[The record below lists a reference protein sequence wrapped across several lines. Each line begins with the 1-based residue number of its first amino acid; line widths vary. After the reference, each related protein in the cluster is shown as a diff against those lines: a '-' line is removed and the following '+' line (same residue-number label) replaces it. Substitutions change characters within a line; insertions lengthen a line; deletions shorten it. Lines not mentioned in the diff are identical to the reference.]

1 MSEKTRTR
9 VARAE
14 MAARSLVFDVMLG
27 IILLSSAFAGIAAV
41 VEPVSQLRQA
51 GGMTAI
57 DLTESAQDEAL
68 EAITGV
74 PDGVWLQFTE
84 NGNPI
89 ELHAD
94 ALDWPVRLLSGL
106 GSSLLFGCLAAA
118 GVLFYRVVREMRAG
132 SPFVP
137 GNPRRLRFIGLLLLF
152 GGVGGQ
158 IIESL
163 AKIRFLE
170 ATGAANGT
178 GPALSSFTLNLG
190 WIFAAAI
197 CFILAEAFARG
208 RDLSEDVE
216 GLV

>member
-1 MSEKTRTR
+1 M
-9 VARAE
+9 
-14 MAARSLVFDVMLG
+14 
-27 IILLSSAFAGIAAV
+27 
-41 VEPVSQLRQA
+41 
-51 GGMTAI
+51 
-57 DLTESAQDEAL
+57 
-68 EAITGV
+68 
-74 PDGVWLQFTE
+74 PDGVWLQFTGE
-84 NGNPI
+84 RQPDRTACRCAGLAGASSQRARI
-89 ELHAD
+89 EPAF
-94 ALDWPVRLLSGL
+94 R
-106 GSSLLFGCLAAA
+106 LFGRR

-190 WIFAAAI
+190 WVFAAAI

-208 RDLSEDVE
+208 RRDLSEDVE

>member
-84 NGNPI
+84 NSNPI

-106 GSSLLFGCLAAA
+106 GSSLLFGCWPPR
-118 GVLFYRVVREMRAG
+118 GCCSTG
-132 SPFVP
+132 S
-137 GNPRRLRFIGLLLLF
+137 
-152 GGVGGQ
+152 
-158 IIESL
+158 
-163 AKIRFLE
+163 
-170 ATGAANGT
+170 
-178 GPALSSFTLNLG
+178 
-190 WIFAAAI
+190 
-197 CFILAEAFARG
+197 FARCVQAARSSQAILG
-208 RDLSEDVE
+208 DSGSSACSYSSEV
-216 GLV
+216 

>member
-1 MSEKTRTR
+1 MKLFGSH
-9 VARAE
+9 
-14 MAARSLVFDVMLG
+14 L
-27 IILLSSAFAGIAAV
+27 
-41 VEPVSQLRQA
+41 
-51 GGMTAI
+51 
-57 DLTESAQDEAL
+57 
-68 EAITGV
+68 GV

-118 GVLFYRVVREMRAG
+118 GCCSTG
-132 SPFVP
+132 SFARCVQAARSSQAIL
-137 GNPRRLRFIGLLLLF
+137 GDSGSSACSLLF

-170 ATGAANGT
+170 ATGAANRT

-190 WIFAAAI
+190 WVFAAAI
-197 CFILAEAFARG
+197 CFILAEAFARDATCP
-208 RDLSEDVE
+208 RT
-216 GLV
+216 